1 MFERKKT
8 KDVDHAKRFGTT
20 DGMDKIKET
29 QEVATQVLRKVI
41 KSKDFTDLL
50 EEIRKNH
57 QTLVQKLFKFLTV
70 NLSKCSYFILLRKT
84 NHTFGRRY
92 DLFLRTDGEKKIP
105 SFPVN
110 EINPSA
116 KRGQKDE

>member
-1 MFERKKT
+1 
-8 KDVDHAKRFGTT
+8 
-20 DGMDKIKET
+20 MDKIKET

-57 QTLVQKLFKFLTV
+57 QKLVQKLFKFLTV

-92 DLFLRTDGEKKIP
+92 DLFLRADVEKKIP
-105 SFPVN
+105 PFPVN
-110 EINPSA
+110 EINSSA
-116 KRGQKDE
+116 KREQKDEWKKPISTRQFPPFS